1 MTMIELKNI
10 SKCFTTANGER
21 IQAIKDVSL
30 AIHEHEFISIIGPSG
45 CGKSTLL
52 RIVSELQER
61 DGGEIV
67 FHDNTLKENL
77 GFVFQDSPESLMRV
91 EKLLELMKLKEFRNS
106 LPKELSGGMK
116 QRASIARS
124 LSYDPKLLLMDEPF
138 GALDAL
144 TRDYLNL
151 ELRRLWKQTKKT
163 ILFVTHDIEEA
174 VFLSTRVAVLSNR
187 PSKIRDIITIDLPQE
202 RSLKLREAIEFT
214 DYVSRLRGMLN
225 EQA

>member
-1 MTMIELKNI
+1 MYK
-10 SKCFTTANGER
+10 R
-21 IQAIKDVSL
+21 QL

-77 GFVFQDSPESLMRV
+77 GFVFQDSVLFPWKSVYENIIMPLEIKHQKTPESLMRV

-138 GALDAL
+138 GAVSYTHLDVYKRQAFIPL
-144 TRDYLNL
+144 AKKPTIAPP
-151 ELRRLWKQTKKT
+151 TKINIAESAKEYANT
-163 ILFVTHDIEEA
+163 AIADA
-174 VFLSTRVAVLSNR
+174 
-187 PSKIRDIITIDLPQE
+187 IRND
-202 RSLKLREAIEFT
+202 A
-214 DYVSRLRGMLN
+214 
-225 EQA
+225 

>member
-67 FHDNTLKENL
+67 FHDNTLREIWVLYFRIQFYSL
-77 GFVFQDSPESLMRV
+77 GKVF
-91 EKLLELMKLKEFRNS
+91 MKIS
-106 LPKELSGGMK
+106 
-116 QRASIARS
+116 
-124 LSYDPKLLLMDEPF
+124 
-138 GALDAL
+138 
-144 TRDYLNL
+144 
-151 ELRRLWKQTKKT
+151 
-163 ILFVTHDIEEA
+163 
-174 VFLSTRVAVLSNR
+174 
-187 PSKIRDIITIDLPQE
+187 
-202 RSLKLREAIEFT
+202 
-214 DYVSRLRGMLN
+214 
-225 EQA
+225 

>member
-10 SKCFTTANGER
+10 SKYFTTANGER

-77 GFVFQDSPESLMRV
+77 GFVFQDSVLFPWKSVYENIIMP
-91 EKLLELMKLKEFRNS
+91 LEIKHQKNTGIIDACRE
-106 LPKELSGGMK
+106 
-116 QRASIARS
+116 IAGV
-124 LSYDPKLLLMDEPF
+124 DE
-138 GALDAL
+138 
-144 TRDYLNL
+144 T
-151 ELRRLWKQTKKT
+151 
-163 ILFVTHDIEEA
+163 
-174 VFLSTRVAVLSNR
+174 
-187 PSKIRDIITIDLPQE
+187 
-202 RSLKLREAIEFT
+202 
-214 DYVSRLRGMLN
+214 
-225 EQA
+225 

>member
-52 RIVSELQER
+52 RVVSELQER

-77 GFVFQDSPESLMRV
+77 GFVFQDSVLFPWKSVYENIIMP
-91 EKLLELMKLKEFRNS
+91 LEIKHQKNTGIIDACRE
-106 LPKELSGGMK
+106 
-116 QRASIARS
+116 IAGV
-124 LSYDPKLLLMDEPF
+124 DE
-138 GALDAL
+138 
-144 TRDYLNL
+144 T
-151 ELRRLWKQTKKT
+151 
-163 ILFVTHDIEEA
+163 
-174 VFLSTRVAVLSNR
+174 
-187 PSKIRDIITIDLPQE
+187 
-202 RSLKLREAIEFT
+202 
-214 DYVSRLRGMLN
+214 
-225 EQA
+225 